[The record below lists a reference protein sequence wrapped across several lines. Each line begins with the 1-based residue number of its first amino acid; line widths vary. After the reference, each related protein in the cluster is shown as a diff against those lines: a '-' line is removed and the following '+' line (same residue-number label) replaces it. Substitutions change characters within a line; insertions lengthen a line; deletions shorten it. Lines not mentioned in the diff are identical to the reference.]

1 MKHVMKKLVLMT
13 LFFAFIATYAQDKR
27 SLNNYREPGQ
37 AGLNVFEAPKDTAT
51 VAFDGVKVRIG
62 GASTMQFQALDHEN
76 GWVDTTDETSPWFEQ
91 DPLVEIGSNFNLPT
105 ANLDF
110 DVQLADGVRMHL
122 RTYLSARHHRE
133 AWVKG
138 GYIQID
144 NLNFLGEGTL
154 SEMMKYVTIK
164 VGQMENNYGDMHFR
178 RSDNAQAIYNP
189 FVGNAIMDAFTT
201 EVGGEIYYRNNGWMA
216 MLGLTNGKLN
226 QSVASPETTS
236 PSFLAKLGW
245 DKQVNA
251 DLRVRLTGSLYN
263 AAHAS
268 RTYLYSGDRAGSR
281 YYLVMETSSDATG
294 NFKSGRFDPGFRN
307 QLTAIQFNPFVK
319 YKGFEFFGIYE
330 NASGYVNGEDSRS
343 FTQIMAEALYRFGS
357 NENFYLGA
365 RYNTVSGEMTA
376 TEEVSIDRF
385 SLAAGFFLTKN
396 VLAKLEYTTQS
407 YNDFLEGDQRFDG
420 KFDGLTVEAVISF

>member
-1 MKHVMKKLVLMT
+1 MKKLLLMS

-27 SLNNYREPGQ
+27 SLNNFREPSKDGI
-37 AGLNVFEAPKDTAT
+37 NVFEAPKDTAT
-51 VAFDGVKVRIG
+51 VEFDGVKVRLG
-62 GASTMQFQALDHEN
+62 GASTLQFQALDHEN
-76 GWVDTTDETSPWFEQ
+76 DGSVA
-91 DPLVEIGSNFNLPT
+91 LKEIGSNFNLAT
-105 ANLDF
+105 ANLDL
-110 DVQLADGVRMHL
+110 DVQLHDGVRMHL

-164 VGQMENNYGDMHFR
+164 VGHMQNNYGDMHFR
-178 RSDNAQAIYNP
+178 RSDNAMALYNP

-201 EVGGEIYYRNNGWMA
+201 EVGGEVYYRNNGWIA
-216 MLGLTNGKLN
+216 MLGMTNGKLN
-226 QSVASPETTS
+226 QGVDNPETTS

-245 DKQVNA
+245 DKQVNE

-281 YYLVMETSSDATG
+281 YYQVLEDEESNPTSQ
-294 NFKSGRFDPGFRN
+294 FKSGRFDPGFSN
-307 QLTAIQFNPFVK
+307 QITAIQFNPFVK
-319 YKGFEFFGIYE
+319 YQNFEFFGIFE
-330 NASGYVNGEDSRS
+330 TASGYKNGEDSRT

-365 RYNTVSGEMTA
+365 RYNTVSGELA
-376 TEEVSIDRF
+376 SGEDVSINRF
-385 SLAAGFFLTKN
+385 SLGGGFFLTKN
-396 VLAKLEYTTQS
+396 VLAKVEYVSQK
-407 YNDFLEGDQRFDG
+407 YNDFPAGGQLSEG
-420 KFDGLTVEAVISF
+420 KFDGVSLEAVISF